1 MYPELSWRMVVGV
14 VCAMWQV
21 AVWGVEP
28 TASAR
33 PNVLLVMADDFRDYG
48 GAFTRKLAQ
57 TPNLDRLAARGVRF
71 DRAYAQYPVCNPS
84 RVSLLTGLRCE
95 QTGVVGNQE
104 FFRNRLPD
112 AVTFPQLLR
121 QRGWTARSFGKILHA
136 ANTGETVRS
145 EWLDVGR
152 SWDHAEILPAASPH
166 RRGEFR
172 NLTGGQLAWCE
183 IGILEGT
190 DDEQPDGRTA
200 REAVRSMEELTAAG
214 KPWLVA
220 AGFHRPHDP
229 FHAPRRY
236 FDLYPRE
243 SVRLY
248 VDPPSQSPAPPL
260 AISGGWKEV
269 FAQFTDDDRIDFMRA
284 YLAGVSFMDAQ
295 VGRLLDT
302 MDRLELWDNTLVI
315 FIGDHGY
322 HLGERGWWN
331 KNTLFERSCRVPMIV
346 AAPGAK
352 GGEVCGSLVEL
363 VDVYPTV
370 AEFCGLAV
378 PEGLAG
384 RGLAKV
390 LKDPRRSHRGAAFT
404 LVTRGSAHF
413 GQSVTD
419 GRWRYTQWSDGTMEL
434 YDHEVDP
441 EETLDLS
448 GVAANEEV
456 MAEMKRWLGRLPAW
470 PVARKP

>member
-1 MYPELSWRMVVGV
+1 MNPVMSWRFVLVL
-14 VCAMWQV
+14 CAFWQGSV
-21 AVWGVEP
+21 LGAEP
-28 TASAR
+28 AAAGR
-33 PNVLLVMADDFRDYG
+33 PNVLLVMADDFRDHG
-48 GAFTRKLAQ
+48 GAFTRAMVR
-57 TPNLDRLAARGVRF
+57 TPHLDRLAARGVRF
-71 DRAYAQYPVCNPS
+71 ERAYAQYPVCNPS

-95 QTGVVGNQE
+95 QTGIVGNQE
-104 FFRNRLPD
+104 YFRTRLPD
-112 AVTFPQLLR
+112 VVTFPQLLR
-121 QRGWTARSFGKILHA
+121 QRGWTTRSFGKILHA
-136 ANTGETVRS
+136 ANTGESVRAD
-145 EWLDVGR
+145 WLDQGR
-152 SWDHAEILPAASPH
+152 SWDHAEIGSAASPH

-172 NLTGGQLAWCE
+172 NLTGGKLGWCE
-183 IGILEGT
+183 IGILDGT

-200 REAVRSMEELTAAG
+200 LGAIRSMEELTAAG

-248 VDPPSQSPAPPL
+248 LDPPGQSPSKPL

-269 FAQFTDDDRIDFMRA
+269 FAAFNEEDRIDFMRA

-302 MDRLELWDNTLVI
+302 LDRLGLWENTMVI

-352 GGEVCGSLVEL
+352 AGQVCGSPVEL
-363 VDVYPTV
+363 VDLYPTV
-370 AEFCGLAV
+370 AEFCGAPLPA
-378 PEGLAG
+378 GLAG
-384 RGLAKV
+384 SGLAP
-390 LKDPRRSHRGAAFT
+390 LLGDPRRPHRGAAFT
-404 LVTRGSAHF
+404 LVTRGAQGF
-413 GQSVTD
+413 GRSVTD
-419 GRWRYTQWSDGTMEL
+419 GRWRLTQWSDGATEL
-434 YDHEVDP
+434 YDHQSDP
-441 EETLDLS
+441 EETRDLS
-448 GVAANEEV
+448 GVEANAEVLVGLKRRLAALPV
-456 MAEMKRWLGRLPAW
+456 WPMAG
-470 PVARKP
+470 KP